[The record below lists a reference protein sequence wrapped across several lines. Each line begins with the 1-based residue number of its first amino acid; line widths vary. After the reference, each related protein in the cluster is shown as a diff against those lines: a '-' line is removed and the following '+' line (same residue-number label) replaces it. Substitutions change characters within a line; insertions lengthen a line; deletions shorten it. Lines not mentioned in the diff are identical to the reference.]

1 MSLFRIINTLTLI
14 SALSFTAQADVQF
27 KREHIKS
34 ISVVAPIWQ
43 DLTNKDGTGLYWDII
58 KTVYEP
64 VGIKVKT
71 SQAPWKR
78 GIKMVSKYRTYSAI
92 VGETLDSKESVIFPT
107 YPISVKYLS
116 VLTKKQVDFE
126 WQGTDSLKDRN
137 VAWKKGLNIVSN
149 HDQSFTLNEVRSVT
163 KGVRL
168 LVQDEVDFVIG
179 DPNDINDAIEK
190 QNLSSD
196 DYTTFQMES
205 GRDVYLA
212 FSVDDL
218 SRELINIY
226 NERIEDLSATGELEK
241 MYQKWPASEI
251 PQMLV
256 GLSDDLEEY

>member
-1 MSLFRIINTLTLI
+1 MSLFRIINTLTLL

-43 DLTNKDGTGLYWDII
+43 DLTNQDGTGLYWDII

-64 VGIKVKT
+64 IGIKVKT

-126 WQGTDSLKDRN
+126 WQGMDSLQGKN
-137 VAWKKGLNIVSN
+137 VAWQKGQDVIFPRLESYNLS
-149 HDQSFTLNEVRSVT
+149 EVRSAF
-163 KGVRL
+163 KGSKML
-168 LVQDEVDFVIG
+168 KEGQVDFLVG
-179 DPNDINDAIEK
+179 DSNDIIEALEK
-190 QNLSSD
+190 QSLSTDEYSI
-196 DYTTFQMES
+196 YQMPR
-205 GRDVYLA
+205 GKDVYLA
-212 FSVDDL
+212 FSIDDL
-218 SRELINIY
+218 SRELIDIY
-226 NERIEDLSATGELEK
+226 NERIEDLSAEGKLSALYEKWNVGEMPRMLLSL
-241 MYQKWPASEI
+241 SE
-251 PQMLV
+251 
-256 GLSDDLEEY
+256 

>member
-34 ISVVAPIWQ
+34 ISVVAPVWQ

-126 WQGTDSLKDRN
+126 WQGMESLKGKN
-137 VAWKKGLNIVSN
+137 VAWQKGQDVMMPRQEAYNLS
-149 HDQSFTLNEVRSVT
+149 EVRSAF
-163 KGVRL
+163 KGSKML
-168 LVQDEVDFVIG
+168 KENQADFLIG
-179 DPNDINDAIEK
+179 DSNDILEAMKK
-190 QNLSSD
+190 QELSTDEYSV
-196 DYTTFQMES
+196 YQMPR
-205 GRDVYLA
+205 GKDVYLA
-212 FSVDDL
+212 FSIDDL
-218 SRELINIY
+218 SRELIDIY
-226 NERIEDLSATGELEK
+226 NERIEDLSAEGKLAALYEKWDVGEMPRMLLSL
-241 MYQKWPASEI
+241 SE
-251 PQMLV
+251 
-256 GLSDDLEEY
+256 